1 MEFDGRNGAAAAVAQ
16 LGARYHEV
24 HYAAD
29 PIAATVD
36 GVAGYDDELP
46 DPSPAAD
53 ERVLRD
59 LDAIATEL
67 AAVDPAQLDGE
78 DFLSHQT
85 LAWLLRNAVS
95 ARRHGLAEVAVSA
108 SIAGIFPAFV
118 SVLPAASVAT
128 SEAAEAYLTRLAKV
142 GEFFDRLGAR
152 QRDAGRQG
160 RTPTALGVRQ
170 AVAQLDEYL
179 ARPLTADPFLGPRPG
194 DGVDPQRWLDR
205 AGELVTGVVRPAIT
219 RYRETLRTDLL
230 PTGRGDAEVG
240 VGRLPGGGAGY
251 RAAVAAHTTT
261 DLTPEEIHAT
271 GETLV
276 AALREEFAER
286 GATALGTTDVAEVL
300 RRLRD
305 DPGLRFRTGDEIV
318 ATVTDALRRAEAAL
332 PGWFRDY
339 DIAPC
344 TVRVMD
350 AAEAEHSV
358 PGYYTPPAADGS
370 RPGAHVVNV
379 YAPDRRPR
387 FEYEALA
394 FHESVP
400 GHHLQI
406 GVAQALT
413 GIPEF
418 RRFAYLTAHG
428 EGWGLYVERLCDEM
442 GLYTDDLSRLGMVSF
457 DAWRACRLVVDTGM
471 HHFGWSRQRA
481 IDYMRYNTALPELT
495 IVNEVDRY
503 IADPAQALGYMIG
516 RIRIRALRDRSA
528 RRPTFDLRTFHHE
541 VIGHGTL
548 PLDTLDAHL
557 DRVFPAAAGTPN

>member
-1 MEFDGRNGAAAAVAQ
+1 VESMAR

-36 GVAGYDDELP
+36 GVAGYDDRLP
-46 DPSPAAD
+46 DPSRAAD
-53 ERVLRD
+53 ERVVAD
-59 LDAIATEL
+59 LEAIATEL
-67 AAVDPAQLDGE
+67 AALDPAQLDGE

-85 LAWLLRNAVS
+85 LAWLLRGAVT
-95 ARRHGLAEVAVSA
+95 ARRHGLSEVAVSA
-108 SIAGIFPAFV
+108 SVAGIFPAMV
-118 SVLPAASVAT
+118 SILPAASVAT
-128 SEAAEAYLTRLAKV
+128 PSAAQAYLDRLARV
-142 GEFFDRLGAR
+142 GEYFDRLGAR
-152 QRDAGRQG
+152 QSDAGRQG
-160 RTPTALGVRQ
+160 RTPTALGVSQ
-170 AVAQLDEYL
+170 AIAQLDGYL
-179 ARPLTADPFLGPRPG
+179 KRSLSDDPFLSPQPSDAPG
-194 DGVDPQRWLDR
+194 WRDR
-205 AGELVTGVVRPAIT
+205 AGELVDEVIRPAIA
-219 RYRETLRTDLL
+219 RYRETLHTDLL
-230 PTGRGDAEVG
+230 PIGRRDHEVG
-240 VGRLPGGGAGY
+240 IGHVPGGSGAY
-251 RAAVAAHTTT
+251 RDAVAAHTTT

-271 GETLV
+271 GESLV

-286 GATALGTTDVAEVL
+286 GGRALGTTDADEVL

-305 DPGLRFRTGDEIV
+305 DPDLRFRTGEEIV

-339 DIAPC
+339 HIAPC

-350 AAEAEHSV
+350 AAEAENSV
-358 PGYYTPPAADGS
+358 PGYYNPPAADGS
-370 RPGAHVVNV
+370 RPGAHVVNL
-379 YAPDRRPR
+379 YAPQRRPR
-387 FEYEALA
+387 YEYEALA

-406 GVAQALT
+406 GLAQTLT
-413 GIPEF
+413 ELPEF

-481 IDYMRYNTALPELT
+481 IDYMRDNTALPDLT
-495 IVNEVDRY
+495 ITNEVDRY

-516 RIRIRALRDRSA
+516 RLRIRALRDRSA
-528 RRPTFDLRTFHHE
+528 QRPTYDVRTFHHE

-557 DRVFPAAAGTPN
+557 DRVFPVGG

>member
-1 MEFDGRNGAAAAVAQ
+1 MAR

-36 GVAGYDDELP
+36 GVAGYDDRLP
-46 DPSPAAD
+46 DPSRAAD
-53 ERVLRD
+53 ERVVAD
-59 LDAIATEL
+59 LEAIATEL
-67 AAVDPAQLDGE
+67 AALDPAQLDGE

-85 LAWLLRNAVS
+85 LAWLLRGAVT
-95 ARRHGLAEVAVSA
+95 ARRHGLSEVAVSA
-108 SIAGIFPAFV
+108 SVAGIFPAMV
-118 SVLPAASVAT
+118 SILPAASVAT
-128 SEAAEAYLTRLAKV
+128 PSAAQAYLDRLARV

-152 QRDAGRQG
+152 QSDAGRQG
-160 RTPTALGVRQ
+160 RTPTALGVSQ
-170 AVAQLDEYL
+170 AIAQLDGYL
-179 ARPLTADPFLGPRPG
+179 KRSLSDDPFLSPQPSDAPG
-194 DGVDPQRWLDR
+194 WRDR
-205 AGELVTGVVRPAIT
+205 AGELVDEVVRPAIA
-219 RYRETLRTDLL
+219 RYRETLHTALL
-230 PTGRGDAEVG
+230 PIGRRDHEVG
-240 VGRLPGGGAGY
+240 IGHVPGGSGAY
-251 RAAVAAHTTT
+251 RDAVAAHTTT

-271 GETLV
+271 GESLV

-286 GATALGTTDVAEVL
+286 GGRALGTTDADEVL

-305 DPGLRFRTGDEIV
+305 DPDLRFRTGEEIV

-339 DIAPC
+339 HIAPC
-344 TVRVMD
+344 AVRVMD
-350 AAEAEHSV
+350 AAEAENSV
-358 PGYYTPPAADGS
+358 PGYYNPPAADGS
-370 RPGAHVVNV
+370 RPGAHVVNL
-379 YAPDRRPR
+379 YAPQRRPR
-387 FEYEALA
+387 YEYEALA

-406 GVAQALT
+406 GLAQTLT
-413 GIPEF
+413 ELPEF

-481 IDYMRYNTALPELT
+481 IDYMRDNTALPDLT
-495 IVNEVDRY
+495 ITNEVDRY

-516 RIRIRALRDRSA
+516 RLRIRALRDRSA
-528 RRPTFDLRTFHHE
+528 QRPTYDLRTFHHE

-557 DRVFPAAAGTPN
+557 DRVFPVGG

>member
-1 MEFDGRNGAAAAVAQ
+1 VESIAR

-36 GVAGYDDELP
+36 GVAGYDDRLP
-46 DPSPAAD
+46 DPSRAAD
-53 ERVLRD
+53 ERVVAD
-59 LDAIATEL
+59 LEAIATEL
-67 AAVDPAQLDGE
+67 AALDPAQLDGE

-85 LAWLLRNAVS
+85 LAWLLRGAVT
-95 ARRHGLAEVAVSA
+95 ARRHGLSEVAVSA
-108 SIAGIFPAFV
+108 SVAGIFPAMV
-118 SVLPAASVAT
+118 SILPTASVAT
-128 SEAAEAYLTRLAKV
+128 PSAAQAYLDRLARV

-152 QRDAGRQG
+152 QSDAGRQG
-160 RTPTALGVRQ
+160 RTPTALGVSQ
-170 AVAQLDEYL
+170 AIAQLDGYL
-179 ARPLTADPFLGPRPG
+179 KRSLSDDPFLSPQPTDAPG
-194 DGVDPQRWLDR
+194 WRDR
-205 AGELVTGVVRPAIT
+205 AGELVDEVVRPAIA
-219 RYRETLRTDLL
+219 RYRETLHTALL
-230 PTGRGDAEVG
+230 PIGRRDHEVG
-240 VGRLPGGGAGY
+240 IGHVPGGSGAY
-251 RAAVAAHTTT
+251 RDAVAAHTTT

-271 GETLV
+271 GESLV

-286 GATALGTTDVAEVL
+286 GGRALGTTDADEVL

-305 DPGLRFRTGDEIV
+305 DPDLRFRTGEEIV

-339 DIAPC
+339 HIAPC

-350 AAEAEHSV
+350 AAEAENSV
-358 PGYYTPPAADGS
+358 PGYYNPPAADGS
-370 RPGAHVVNV
+370 RPGAHVVNL
-379 YAPDRRPR
+379 YAPQRRPR
-387 FEYEALA
+387 YEYEALA

-406 GVAQALT
+406 GLAQTLT
-413 GIPEF
+413 ELPEF

-481 IDYMRYNTALPELT
+481 IDYMRDNTALPDLT
-495 IVNEVDRY
+495 ITNEVDRY

-516 RIRIRALRDRSA
+516 RLRIRALRDRSA
-528 RRPTFDLRTFHHE
+528 QRPTYDLRTFHHE

-557 DRVFPAAAGTPN
+557 DRVFPVGG

>member
-1 MEFDGRNGAAAAVAQ
+1 MESMAR

-36 GVAGYDDELP
+36 GVAGYDDRLP
-46 DPSPAAD
+46 DPSRAAD
-53 ERVLRD
+53 ERVVAD
-59 LDAIATEL
+59 LEAIATEL
-67 AAVDPAQLDGE
+67 AALDPAQLDGE

-85 LAWLLRNAVS
+85 LAWLLRGAVT
-95 ARRHGLAEVAVSA
+95 ARRHGLSEVAVSA
-108 SIAGIFPAFV
+108 SVAGIFPAMV
-118 SVLPAASVAT
+118 SILPAASVAT
-128 SEAAEAYLTRLAKV
+128 PSAAQAYLDRLARV

-152 QRDAGRQG
+152 QSDAGRQG
-160 RTPTALGVRQ
+160 RTPTALGVSQ
-170 AVAQLDEYL
+170 AIAQLDGYL
-179 ARPLTADPFLGPRPG
+179 KRSLSDDPFLSPQPSDAPG
-194 DGVDPQRWLDR
+194 WQDR
-205 AGELVTGVVRPAIT
+205 AGELVDEVVRPAIA
-219 RYRETLRTDLL
+219 RYRETLHTALL
-230 PTGRGDAEVG
+230 PIGRRDHEVG
-240 VGRLPGGGAGY
+240 IGHVPGGSGAY
-251 RAAVAAHTTT
+251 RDAVAAHTTT

-271 GETLV
+271 GESLV

-286 GATALGTTDVAEVL
+286 GGRALGTTDADEVL

-305 DPGLRFRTGDEIV
+305 DPDLRFRTGEEIV

-339 DIAPC
+339 HIAPC

-350 AAEAEHSV
+350 AAEAENSV
-358 PGYYTPPAADGS
+358 PGYYNPPAADGS
-370 RPGAHVVNV
+370 RPGAHVVNL
-379 YAPDRRPR
+379 YAPQRRPR
-387 FEYEALA
+387 YEYEALA

-406 GVAQALT
+406 GLAQTLT
-413 GIPEF
+413 ELPEF

-481 IDYMRYNTALPELT
+481 IDYMRDNTALPDLT
-495 IVNEVDRY
+495 ITNEVDRY

-516 RIRIRALRDRSA
+516 RLRIRALRDRSA
-528 RRPTFDLRTFHHE
+528 QRPTYDLRTFHHE

-557 DRVFPAAAGTPN
+557 DRVFPVGG

>member
-1 MEFDGRNGAAAAVAQ
+1 VESMAR

-36 GVAGYDDELP
+36 GVAGYDDRLP
-46 DPSPAAD
+46 DPSRAAD
-53 ERVLRD
+53 ERVVAD
-59 LDAIATEL
+59 LEAIATEL
-67 AAVDPAQLDGE
+67 AALDPAQLDGE

-85 LAWLLRNAVS
+85 LAWLLRGAVT
-95 ARRHGLAEVAVSA
+95 ARRHGLSEVAVSA
-108 SIAGIFPAFV
+108 SVAGIFPAMV
-118 SVLPAASVAT
+118 SILPAASVAT
-128 SEAAEAYLTRLAKV
+128 PSAAQAYLDRLARV

-152 QRDAGRQG
+152 QSDAGRQG
-160 RTPTALGVRQ
+160 RTPTALGVSQ
-170 AVAQLDEYL
+170 AIAQLDGYL
-179 ARPLTADPFLGPRPG
+179 KRSLSDDPFLSPQPSDAPG
-194 DGVDPQRWLDR
+194 WQDR
-205 AGELVTGVVRPAIT
+205 AGELVDEVVRPAIA
-219 RYRETLRTDLL
+219 RYRETLHTALL
-230 PTGRGDAEVG
+230 PIGRRDHEVG
-240 VGRLPGGGAGY
+240 IGHVPGGNAAY
-251 RAAVAAHTTT
+251 RDAVAAHTTT

-271 GETLV
+271 GESLV

-286 GATALGTTDVAEVL
+286 GGRALGTTDADEVL

-305 DPGLRFRTGDEIV
+305 DPDLRFRTGEEIV

-339 DIAPC
+339 HIAPC

-350 AAEAEHSV
+350 AAEAENSV
-358 PGYYTPPAADGS
+358 PGYYNPPAADGS
-370 RPGAHVVNV
+370 RPGAHVVNL
-379 YAPDRRPR
+379 YAPQRRPR
-387 FEYEALA
+387 YEYEALA

-406 GVAQALT
+406 GLAQTLT
-413 GIPEF
+413 ELPEF

-481 IDYMRYNTALPELT
+481 IDYMRDNTALPDLT
-495 IVNEVDRY
+495 ITNEVDRY

-516 RIRIRALRDRSA
+516 RLRIRALRDRSA
-528 RRPTFDLRTFHHE
+528 QRPTYDVRAFHHE

-557 DRVFPAAAGTPN
+557 DRVFPVGG

>member
-1 MEFDGRNGAAAAVAQ
+1 VESMAR

-36 GVAGYDDELP
+36 GVAGYDDRLP
-46 DPSPAAD
+46 DPSRAAD
-53 ERVLRD
+53 ERVVAD
-59 LDAIATEL
+59 LEAIATEL
-67 AAVDPAQLDGE
+67 AALDPAQLDGE
-78 DFLSHQT
+78 EFLSHQT
-85 LAWLLRNAVS
+85 LAWLLRGAVT
-95 ARRHGLAEVAVSA
+95 ARRHGLSEVAVSA
-108 SIAGIFPAFV
+108 SVAGIFPALV
-118 SVLPAASVAT
+118 SIIPAASVGT
-128 SEAAEAYLTRLAKV
+128 PSAAQAYLDRLAKV

-152 QRDAGRQG
+152 QSDAGRQG
-160 RTPTALGVRQ
+160 RTPTALGVSQ
-170 AVAQLDEYL
+170 AIAQLDGYL
-179 ARPLTADPFLGPRPG
+179 KRSLSDDPFLSPQPSDAPG
-194 DGVDPQRWLDR
+194 WRDR
-205 AGELVTGVVRPAIT
+205 AGELVDEVVRPAIA
-219 RYRETLRTDLL
+219 RYRETLHTALL
-230 PTGRGDAEVG
+230 PIGRRDHEVG
-240 VGRLPGGGAGY
+240 IGHVPGGNAAY
-251 RAAVAAHTTT
+251 RDAVAAHTTT

-271 GETLV
+271 GESLV

-286 GATALGTTDVAEVL
+286 GGRALGTTDADEVL

-305 DPGLRFRTGDEIV
+305 DPDLRFRTGEEIV

-339 DIAPC
+339 HIAPC

-350 AAEAEHSV
+350 AAEAENSV
-358 PGYYTPPAADGS
+358 PGYYNPPAADGS
-370 RPGAHVVNV
+370 RPGAHVVNL
-379 YAPDRRPR
+379 YAPQRRPR
-387 FEYEALA
+387 YEYEALA

-406 GVAQALT
+406 GLAQTLT
-413 GIPEF
+413 ELPEF

-481 IDYMRYNTALPELT
+481 IDYMRDNTALPDLT
-495 IVNEVDRY
+495 ITNEVDRY

-516 RIRIRALRDRSA
+516 RLRIRALRDRSA
-528 RRPTFDLRTFHHE
+528 QRPTYDVRTFHHE

-557 DRVFPAAAGTPN
+557 DRVFPVGG

>member
-1 MEFDGRNGAAAAVAQ
+1 MESMAR

-36 GVAGYDDELP
+36 GVAGYDDRLP
-46 DPSPAAD
+46 DPSRAAD
-53 ERVLRD
+53 ERVVAD
-59 LDAIATEL
+59 LEAIATEL
-67 AAVDPAQLDGE
+67 AALDPAQLDGE

-85 LAWLLRNAVS
+85 LAWLLRGAVT
-95 ARRHGLAEVAVSA
+95 ARRHGLSEVAVSA
-108 SIAGIFPAFV
+108 SVAGIFPAMV
-118 SVLPAASVAT
+118 SILPAASVAT
-128 SEAAEAYLTRLAKV
+128 PAAAQAYLDRLAKV

-152 QRDAGRQG
+152 QSDAGRQG
-160 RTPTALGVRQ
+160 RTPTALGVSQ
-170 AVAQLDEYL
+170 AIAQLDGYL
-179 ARPLTADPFLGPRPG
+179 KRSLSDDPFLSPQPSDAPG
-194 DGVDPQRWLDR
+194 WQDR
-205 AGELVTGVVRPAIT
+205 AGELVDEVVRPAIA
-219 RYRETLRTDLL
+219 RYRETLHTALL
-230 PTGRGDAEVG
+230 PIGRRDHEVG
-240 VGRLPGGGAGY
+240 IGHVPGGSGAY
-251 RAAVAAHTTT
+251 RDAVAAHTTT

-271 GETLV
+271 GESLV

-286 GATALGTTDVAEVL
+286 GGRALGTTDADEVL

-305 DPGLRFRTGDEIV
+305 DPDLRFRTGEEIV

-339 DIAPC
+339 HIAPC

-350 AAEAEHSV
+350 AAEAENSV
-358 PGYYTPPAADGS
+358 PGYYNPPAADGS
-370 RPGAHVVNV
+370 RPGAHVVNL
-379 YAPDRRPR
+379 YAPQRRPR
-387 FEYEALA
+387 YEYEALA

-406 GVAQALT
+406 GLAQTLT
-413 GIPEF
+413 ELPEF

-481 IDYMRYNTALPELT
+481 IDYMRDNTALPDLT
-495 IVNEVDRY
+495 ITNEVDRY

-516 RIRIRALRDRSA
+516 RLRIRALRDRSA
-528 RRPTFDLRTFHHE
+528 QRPTYDVRTFHHE

-557 DRVFPAAAGTPN
+557 DRVFPVGG

>member
-1 MEFDGRNGAAAAVAQ
+1 MESIAR

-36 GVAGYDDELP
+36 GVAGYDDRLP
-46 DPSPAAD
+46 DPSRAAD
-53 ERVLRD
+53 ERVVAD
-59 LDAIATEL
+59 LEAIATEL
-67 AAVDPAQLDGE
+67 AALDPAQLDGE

-85 LAWLLRNAVS
+85 LAWLLRGAVT
-95 ARRHGLAEVAVSA
+95 ARRHGLSEVAVSA
-108 SIAGIFPAFV
+108 SVAGIFPAMV
-118 SVLPAASVAT
+118 SILPAASVAT
-128 SEAAEAYLTRLAKV
+128 PSAAQAYLDRLARV

-152 QRDAGRQG
+152 QSDAGRQG
-160 RTPTALGVRQ
+160 RTPTALGVSQ
-170 AVAQLDEYL
+170 AIAQLDGYL
-179 ARPLTADPFLGPRPG
+179 KRSLSDDPFLSPQPSDAPG
-194 DGVDPQRWLDR
+194 WQDR
-205 AGELVTGVVRPAIT
+205 AGELVDEVVRPAIA
-219 RYRETLRTDLL
+219 RYRETLHTALL
-230 PTGRGDAEVG
+230 PIGRRDHEVG
-240 VGRLPGGGAGY
+240 IGHVPGGSGAY
-251 RAAVAAHTTT
+251 RDAVAAHTTT

-271 GETLV
+271 GESLV

-286 GATALGTTDVAEVL
+286 GGRALGTTDADEVL

-305 DPGLRFRTGDEIV
+305 DPDLRFRTGEEIV

-339 DIAPC
+339 HIAPC

-350 AAEAEHSV
+350 AAEAENSV
-358 PGYYTPPAADGS
+358 PGYYNPPAADGS
-370 RPGAHVVNV
+370 RPGAHVVNL
-379 YAPDRRPR
+379 YAPQRRPR
-387 FEYEALA
+387 YEYEALA

-406 GVAQALT
+406 GLAQTLT
-413 GIPEF
+413 ELPEF

-481 IDYMRYNTALPELT
+481 IDYMRDNTALPDLT
-495 IVNEVDRY
+495 ITNEVDRY

-516 RIRIRALRDRSA
+516 RLRIRALRDRSA
-528 RRPTFDLRTFHHE
+528 QRPTYDVRTFHHE

-557 DRVFPAAAGTPN
+557 DRVFPVGG

>member
-1 MEFDGRNGAAAAVAQ
+1 VESMAR

-36 GVAGYDDELP
+36 GVAGYDDRLP
-46 DPSPAAD
+46 DPSRAAD
-53 ERVLRD
+53 ERVVAD
-59 LDAIATEL
+59 LEAIATEL
-67 AAVDPAQLDGE
+67 AALDPAQLDGE

-85 LAWLLRNAVS
+85 LAWLLRGAVT
-95 ARRHGLAEVAVSA
+95 ARRHGLSEVAVSA
-108 SIAGIFPAFV
+108 SVAGIFPAMV
-118 SVLPAASVAT
+118 SILPAASVAT
-128 SEAAEAYLTRLAKV
+128 PSAAQAYLDRLARV

-152 QRDAGRQG
+152 QSDAGRQG
-160 RTPTALGVRQ
+160 RTPTALGVSQ
-170 AVAQLDEYL
+170 AIAQLDGYL
-179 ARPLTADPFLGPRPG
+179 KRSLGDDPFLSPQPTDAPG
-194 DGVDPQRWLDR
+194 WRDR
-205 AGELVTGVVRPAIT
+205 AGELVDEVVRPAIA
-219 RYRETLRTDLL
+219 RYRETLHTALL
-230 PTGRGDAEVG
+230 PIGRRDHEVG
-240 VGRLPGGGAGY
+240 IGHVPGGSAAY
-251 RAAVAAHTTT
+251 RDAVAAHTTT

-271 GETLV
+271 GESLV

-286 GATALGTTDVAEVL
+286 GGRALGTTDADEVL

-305 DPGLRFRTGDEIV
+305 DPDLRFRTGEEIV

-339 DIAPC
+339 HIAPC

-350 AAEAEHSV
+350 AAEAENSV
-358 PGYYTPPAADGS
+358 PGYYSPPAADGS
-370 RPGAHVVNV
+370 RPGAHVVNL
-379 YAPDRRPR
+379 YAPQRRPR
-387 FEYEALA
+387 YEYEALA

-406 GVAQALT
+406 GLAQTLT
-413 GIPEF
+413 ELPEF

-428 EGWGLYVERLCDEM
+428 EGWGLYVERPCDEM

-481 IDYMRYNTALPELT
+481 IDYMRDNTALPDLT
-495 IVNEVDRY
+495 ITNEVDRY

-516 RIRIRALRDRSA
+516 RLRIRALRDRSA
-528 RRPTFDLRTFHHE
+528 QRPSYDVRTFHHE

-557 DRVFPAAAGTPN
+557 DRVFPVGG

>member
-1 MEFDGRNGAAAAVAQ
+1 VESMAR

-36 GVAGYDDELP
+36 GVAGYDDRLP
-46 DPSPAAD
+46 DPSRAAD
-53 ERVLRD
+53 ERVVAD
-59 LDAIATEL
+59 LEAIATEL
-67 AAVDPAQLDGE
+67 AALDPAQLDGE

-85 LAWLLRNAVS
+85 LAWLLRGAVT
-95 ARRHGLAEVAVSA
+95 ARRHGLSEVAVSA
-108 SIAGIFPAFV
+108 SVAGIFPAMV
-118 SVLPAASVAT
+118 SILPAASVAT
-128 SEAAEAYLTRLAKV
+128 PSAAQAYLDRLARV

-152 QRDAGRQG
+152 QSDAGRQG
-160 RTPTALGVRQ
+160 RTPTALGVSQ
-170 AVAQLDEYL
+170 AIAQLDGYL
-179 ARPLTADPFLGPRPG
+179 KRSLSDDPFLSPQPTDAPG
-194 DGVDPQRWLDR
+194 WRDR
-205 AGELVTGVVRPAIT
+205 AGELVDEVVRPAIA
-219 RYRETLRTDLL
+219 RYRETLHTALL
-230 PTGRGDAEVG
+230 PIGRRDHEVG
-240 VGRLPGGGAGY
+240 IGHVPGGSAAY
-251 RAAVAAHTTT
+251 RDAVAAHSTT

-271 GETLV
+271 GESLV

-286 GATALGTTDVAEVL
+286 GGRALGTTDADEVL

-305 DPGLRFRTGDEIV
+305 DPDLRFRTGEEIV

-339 DIAPC
+339 HIAPC

-350 AAEAEHSV
+350 AAEAENSV
-358 PGYYTPPAADGS
+358 PGYYNPPAADGS
-370 RPGAHVVNV
+370 RPGAHVVNL
-379 YAPDRRPR
+379 YAPQRRPR
-387 FEYEALA
+387 YEYEALA

-406 GVAQALT
+406 GLAQTLT
-413 GIPEF
+413 ELPEF

-481 IDYMRYNTALPELT
+481 IDYMRDNTALPDLT
-495 IVNEVDRY
+495 ITNEVDRY

-516 RIRIRALRDRSA
+516 RLRIRALRDRSA
-528 RRPTFDLRTFHHE
+528 QRPTYDVRTFHHE

-557 DRVFPAAAGTPN
+557 DRVFPVGG

>member
-1 MEFDGRNGAAAAVAQ
+1 MAR

-36 GVAGYDDELP
+36 GVAGYDAEMP
-46 DPSPAAD
+46 DPSRAAD
-53 ERVLRD
+53 ERVATD
-59 LDAIATEL
+59 LEAIATEL
-67 AAVDPAQLDGE
+67 AEVDRAQLDGE

-85 LAWLLRNAVS
+85 LAWLLRGAVT
-95 ARRHGLAEVAVSA
+95 ARRHGLSEVAVSA
-108 SIAGIFPAFV
+108 SVAGIFPAMV

-128 SEAAEAYLTRLAKV
+128 PSAAQAYLDRLAKV

-152 QRDAGRQG
+152 QSDAGREG

-170 AVAQLDEYL
+170 AIAQLDGYL
-179 ARPLTADPFLGPRPG
+179 VRPLTDDPFLSPQPSDAPG
-194 DGVDPQRWLDR
+194 WRDR
-205 AGELVTGVVRPAIT
+205 ANELVAEVVRPAIA
-219 RYRETLRTDLL
+219 RYRETLSADLL
-230 PTGRGDAEVG
+230 PIGRGDHEVG
-240 VGRLPGGGAGY
+240 IGHVPGGGDAY
-251 RAAVAAHTTT
+251 RDAVAAHTTT

-286 GATALGTTDVAEVL
+286 GGRALGTTDVDEVL

-305 DPGLRFRTGDEIV
+305 DPDLRFRTGEEIV
-318 ATVTDALRRAEAAL
+318 GTVTDALRRAEAAL
-332 PGWFRDY
+332 PGWFREY
-339 DIAPC
+339 HIAPC

-350 AAEAEHSV
+350 AAEAENSV
-358 PGYYTPPAADGS
+358 PGYYNPPAADGS
-370 RPGAHVVNV
+370 RPGAHVVNL
-379 YAPDRRPR
+379 YAPQRRPR
-387 FEYEALA
+387 YEYEALA

-406 GVAQALT
+406 GLAQTLT
-413 GIPEF
+413 ELPEF

-481 IDYMRYNTALPELT
+481 IDYMRDNTALPELT
-495 IVNEVDRY
+495 ITNEVDRY
-503 IADPAQALGYMIG
+503 IGDPAQALGYMIG
-516 RIRIRALRDRSA
+516 RLRIRALRDRSA
-528 RRPTFDLRTFHHE
+528 QRPTYDVRSFHHE

-557 DRVFPAAAGTPN
+557 DRVFPVGG

>member
-1 MEFDGRNGAAAAVAQ
+1 
-16 LGARYHEV
+16 
-24 HYAAD
+24 
-29 PIAATVD
+29 
-36 GVAGYDDELP
+36 
-46 DPSPAAD
+46 
-53 ERVLRD
+53 
-59 LDAIATEL
+59 
-67 AAVDPAQLDGE
+67 
-78 DFLSHQT
+78 
-85 LAWLLRNAVS
+85 
-95 ARRHGLAEVAVSA
+95 
-108 SIAGIFPAFV
+108 
-118 SVLPAASVAT
+118 
-128 SEAAEAYLTRLAKV
+128 
-142 GEFFDRLGAR
+142 
-152 QRDAGRQG
+152 
-160 RTPTALGVRQ
+160 
-170 AVAQLDEYL
+170 
-179 ARPLTADPFLGPRPG
+179 
-194 DGVDPQRWLDR
+194 
-205 AGELVTGVVRPAIT
+205 
-219 RYRETLRTDLL
+219 L
-230 PTGRGDAEVG
+230 PTGRSDARVG
-240 VGRLPGGGAGY
+240 VGHLPGGSAGY

-261 DLTPEEIHAT
+261 DLTPEQIHAT

-286 GATALGTTDVAEVL
+286 GGRALGTTDVAEVL

-305 DPGLRFRTGDEIV
+305 DPELRFRTGEEIV

-332 PGWFRDY
+332 PGWFREY

-370 RPGAHVVNV
+370 RPGAHVVNL
-379 YAPDRRPR
+379 YAPHRRPR

-406 GVAQALT
+406 GVAQTLT
-413 GIPEF
+413 GLPEF

-442 GLYTDDLSRLGMVSF
+442 GLYSDDLSRLGMVSF

-481 IDYMRYNTALPELT
+481 IDYMRDNTALPDLT
-495 IVNEVDRY
+495 IANEVDRY

-528 RRPTFDLRTFHHE
+528 QRPTYDLRTFHHE

-548 PLDTLDAHL
+548 PLDTLDTHL
-557 DRVFPAAAGTPN
+557 DRVFPATG

>member
-1 MEFDGRNGAAAAVAQ
+1 MTGPAQPTDTAVAVAR

-24 HYAAD
+24 RYAAD

-36 GVAGYDDELP
+36 GVAGYDDRLP
-46 DPSPAAD
+46 DPSRAAD
-53 ERVLRD
+53 EPVLQD

-67 AAVDPAQLDGE
+67 AQLDPARLDGE

-85 LAWLLRNAVS
+85 LDWLLRAAVT
-95 ARRHGLAEVAVSA
+95 ARRHALSEVAVSA
-108 SIAGIFPAFV
+108 SVAGIFPALV
-118 SVLPAASVAT
+118 SVIPSASVAT
-128 SEAAEAYLTRLAKV
+128 PSAAQAYLDRLAKV

-152 QRDAGRQG
+152 QREAGRAG

-170 AVAQLDEYL
+170 SIAQLDGYL
-179 ARPLTADPFLGPRPG
+179 ARPLTDDPFLSPQPG
-194 DGVDPQRWLDR
+194 DGVDAQRWRTR
-205 AGELVTGVVRPAIT
+205 AGELVAEVVRPSIE

-230 PTGRGDAEVG
+230 PIGRGDDQVG
-240 VGRLPGGGAGY
+240 VVHLPGGSAGY

-261 DLTPEEIHAT
+261 DLTPDEIHAT
-271 GETLV
+271 GLTLV

-286 GATALGTTDVAEVL
+286 GGQALGATDVAEVL

-305 DPGLRFRTGDEIV
+305 DPELRFRTGEEIV

-332 PGWFRDY
+332 PDWFREY
-339 DIAPC
+339 AIAPC

-350 AAEAEHSV
+350 SVEAENSV

-370 RPGAHVVNV
+370 RPGAHVVNL
-379 YAPDRRPR
+379 YAPQRRPR

-406 GVAQALT
+406 GLAQALT
-413 GIPEF
+413 GLPEF

-481 IDYMRYNTALPELT
+481 IDYMRDNTALPDLT
-495 IVNEVDRY
+495 ITNEVDRY
-503 IADPAQALGYMIG
+503 IADPGQALGYMIG

-528 RRPTFDLRTFHHE
+528 QRTGYDVRDFHHE

-557 DRVFPAAAGTPN
+557 DRVFP

>member
-1 MEFDGRNGAAAAVAQ
+1 MESIAR

-36 GVAGYDDELP
+36 GVAGYDDRLP
-46 DPSPAAD
+46 DPSRAAD
-53 ERVLRD
+53 ERVVAD
-59 LDAIATEL
+59 LEAIATEL
-67 AAVDPAQLDGE
+67 AALDPAQLDGE

-85 LAWLLRNAVS
+85 LAWLLRGAVT
-95 ARRHGLAEVAVSA
+95 ARRHGLSEVAVSA
-108 SIAGIFPAFV
+108 SVAGIFPAMV
-118 SVLPAASVAT
+118 SILPAASVAT
-128 SEAAEAYLTRLAKV
+128 PSAAQAYLDRLARV

-152 QRDAGRQG
+152 QSDAGRQG
-160 RTPTALGVRQ
+160 RTPTALGVSQ
-170 AVAQLDEYL
+170 AIAQLDGYL
-179 ARPLTADPFLGPRPG
+179 KRSLSDDPFLSPQPSDAPG
-194 DGVDPQRWLDR
+194 WQDR
-205 AGELVTGVVRPAIT
+205 AGELVDEVVRPAIA
-219 RYRETLRTDLL
+219 RYRETLHTALL
-230 PTGRGDAEVG
+230 PIGRRDHEVG
-240 VGRLPGGGAGY
+240 IGHVPGGSGAY
-251 RAAVAAHTTT
+251 RDAVAAHTTT

-271 GETLV
+271 GESLV

-286 GATALGTTDVAEVL
+286 GGRALGTTDADEVL

-305 DPGLRFRTGDEIV
+305 DPDLRFRTGEEIV

-339 DIAPC
+339 HIAPC

-350 AAEAEHSV
+350 AAEAENSV
-358 PGYYTPPAADGS
+358 PGYYNPPAADGS
-370 RPGAHVVNV
+370 RPGAHVVNL
-379 YAPDRRPR
+379 YAPQRRPR
-387 FEYEALA
+387 YEYEALA

-406 GVAQALT
+406 GLAQTLT
-413 GIPEF
+413 ELPEF

-481 IDYMRYNTALPELT
+481 IDYMRDNTALPDLT
-495 IVNEVDRY
+495 ITNEVDRY

-516 RIRIRALRDRSA
+516 RLRIRALRDRSA
-528 RRPTFDLRTFHHE
+528 QRPTYDLRTFHHE

-557 DRVFPAAAGTPN
+557 DRVFPVGG

>member
-1 MEFDGRNGAAAAVAQ
+1 VESVGRQDPNNWVAR

-36 GVAGYDDELP
+36 GVAGYDHELP
-46 DPSPAAD
+46 DPSRAAD
-53 ERVLRD
+53 ERVRQD
-59 LDAIATEL
+59 LEAIATDL
-67 AAVDPAQLDGE
+67 AEVDPARLDGE

-85 LAWLLRNAVS
+85 LAWLLRGAVT
-95 ARRHGLAEVAVSA
+95 ARRHGLTEVAVSA
-108 SIAGIFPAFV
+108 SVAGVFPALV
-118 SVLPAASVAT
+118 SVIPAASVAT
-128 SEAAEAYLTRLAKV
+128 PSAAQAYLDRLAKL
-142 GEFFDRLGAR
+142 GEFFDRLGER
-152 QRDAGRQG
+152 QREAGRDG
-160 RTPTALGVRQ
+160 RTPTATGVRQ
-170 AVAQLDEYL
+170 AITQLDGYL
-179 ARPLTADPFLGPRPG
+179 ARPVSDDPFLSPQPG
-194 DGVDPQRWLDR
+194 DGVDAPRWRAR
-205 AGELVTGVVRPAIT
+205 AGELLADVVRPAIG
-219 RYRETLRTDLL
+219 RYQEMLRTDLL
-230 PTGRGDAEVG
+230 PIGRSDDEVG
-240 VGRLPGGGAGY
+240 VGHLPGGSAGY
-251 RAAVAAHTTT
+251 RDAVAAHTTT
-261 DLTPEEIHAT
+261 DLTPEQIHAT

-276 AALREEFAER
+276 AGLREEFAER
-286 GATALGTTDVAEVL
+286 GGRALGTTDVAEVL

-305 DPGLRFRTGDEIV
+305 DPDLRFRAGDEIV

-332 PGWFRDY
+332 PGWFREY
-339 DIAPC
+339 HIAPC

-350 AAEAEHSV
+350 AAEAENSV

-370 RPGAHVVNV
+370 RPGAHVVNL

-406 GVAQALT
+406 AVAQTLS
-413 GIPEF
+413 GLPEF

-481 IDYMRYNTALPELT
+481 IDYMRDNTALPDLT
-495 IVNEVDRY
+495 ITNEVDRY
-503 IADPAQALGYMIG
+503 IADPGQALGYMIG

-528 RRPTFDLRTFHHE
+528 QRPTYDLRTFHHE

-557 DRVFPAAAGTPN
+557 DRVFPTAK

>member
-1 MEFDGRNGAAAAVAQ
+1 MAR

-36 GVAGYDDELP
+36 GVAGYDDRLP
-46 DPSPAAD
+46 DPSRAAD
-53 ERVLRD
+53 ERVVAD
-59 LDAIATEL
+59 LEAIATEL
-67 AAVDPAQLDGE
+67 AALDPAQLDGE

-85 LAWLLRNAVS
+85 LAWLLRGAVT
-95 ARRHGLAEVAVSA
+95 ARRHGLSEVAVSA
-108 SIAGIFPAFV
+108 SVAGIFPAMV
-118 SVLPAASVAT
+118 SILPAASVAT
-128 SEAAEAYLTRLAKV
+128 PSAAQAYLDRLARV

-152 QRDAGRQG
+152 QSDAGRQG
-160 RTPTALGVRQ
+160 RTPTALGVSQ
-170 AVAQLDEYL
+170 AIAQLDGYL
-179 ARPLTADPFLGPRPG
+179 KRSLSDDPFLSPQPSDAPG
-194 DGVDPQRWLDR
+194 WQDR
-205 AGELVTGVVRPAIT
+205 AGELVDEVVRPAIA
-219 RYRETLRTDLL
+219 RYRETLHTALL
-230 PTGRGDAEVG
+230 PIGRRDHEVG
-240 VGRLPGGGAGY
+240 IGHVPGGSGAY
-251 RAAVAAHTTT
+251 RDAVAAHTTT

-271 GETLV
+271 GESLV

-286 GATALGTTDVAEVL
+286 GGRALGTTDADEVL

-305 DPGLRFRTGDEIV
+305 DPDLRFRTGEEIV

-339 DIAPC
+339 HIAPC

-350 AAEAEHSV
+350 AAEAENSV
-358 PGYYTPPAADGS
+358 PGYYNPPAADGS
-370 RPGAHVVNV
+370 RPGAHVVNL
-379 YAPDRRPR
+379 YAPQRRPR
-387 FEYEALA
+387 YEYEALA

-406 GVAQALT
+406 GLAQTLT
-413 GIPEF
+413 ELPEF

-481 IDYMRYNTALPELT
+481 IDYMRDNTALPDLT
-495 IVNEVDRY
+495 ITNEVDRY

-516 RIRIRALRDRSA
+516 RLRIRALRDRSA
-528 RRPTFDLRTFHHE
+528 QRPTYDLRTFHHE

-557 DRVFPAAAGTPN
+557 DRVFPVGG

>member
-1 MEFDGRNGAAAAVAQ
+1 MAR

-36 GVAGYDDELP
+36 GVAGYDDRLP
-46 DPSPAAD
+46 DPSRAAD
-53 ERVLRD
+53 ERVVAD
-59 LDAIATEL
+59 LEAIATEL
-67 AAVDPAQLDGE
+67 AALDPAQLDGE

-85 LAWLLRNAVS
+85 LAWLLRGAVT
-95 ARRHGLAEVAVSA
+95 ARRHGLSEVAVSA
-108 SIAGIFPAFV
+108 SVAGIFPAMV
-118 SVLPAASVAT
+118 SILPAASVAT
-128 SEAAEAYLTRLAKV
+128 PSAAQAYLDRLARV

-152 QRDAGRQG
+152 QSDAGRQG
-160 RTPTALGVRQ
+160 RTPTALGVSQ
-170 AVAQLDEYL
+170 AIAQLDGYL
-179 ARPLTADPFLGPRPG
+179 KRSLSDDPFLSPQPSDAPG
-194 DGVDPQRWLDR
+194 WRDR
-205 AGELVTGVVRPAIT
+205 AGELVDEVVRPAIA
-219 RYRETLRTDLL
+219 RYRETLHTALL
-230 PTGRGDAEVG
+230 PIGRRDHEVG
-240 VGRLPGGGAGY
+240 IGHVPGGSGAY
-251 RAAVAAHTTT
+251 RDAVAAHTTT

-271 GETLV
+271 GESLV

-286 GATALGTTDVAEVL
+286 GGRALGTTDADEVL

-305 DPGLRFRTGDEIV
+305 DPDLRFRTGEEIV

-339 DIAPC
+339 HIAPC

-350 AAEAEHSV
+350 AAEAENSV
-358 PGYYTPPAADGS
+358 PGYYNPPAADGS
-370 RPGAHVVNV
+370 RPGAHVVNL
-379 YAPDRRPR
+379 YAPQRRPR
-387 FEYEALA
+387 YEYEALA

-406 GVAQALT
+406 GLAQTLT
-413 GIPEF
+413 ELPEF

-481 IDYMRYNTALPELT
+481 IDYMRDNTALPDLT
-495 IVNEVDRY
+495 ITNEVDRY

-516 RIRIRALRDRSA
+516 RLRIRALRDRSA
-528 RRPTFDLRTFHHE
+528 QRPTYDVRTFHHE

-557 DRVFPAAAGTPN
+557 DRVFPVGG